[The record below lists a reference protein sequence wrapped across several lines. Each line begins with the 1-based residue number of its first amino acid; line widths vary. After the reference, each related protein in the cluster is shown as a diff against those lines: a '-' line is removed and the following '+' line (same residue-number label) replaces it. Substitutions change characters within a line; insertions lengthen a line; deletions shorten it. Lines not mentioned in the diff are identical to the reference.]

1 MRIPSQSPQLEAQ
14 PTYRVHVKLITWK
27 WKDFSANAY
36 QLPDG
41 SIAMSYRQMA
51 LKVCQNKNAAKE
63 FVLKANLPQIQVR
76 FENSLSGTLVP
87 LSSVAD
93 YWKHVN
99 FSNPKTIPAFLG
111 WRAIEEYLAEVEQR
125 PLCSWPTQR
134 FLILKAVYNLNI
146 LTDKPLLQVLALAQA
161 DGQREYRIEI
171 ASALALIGVAPQW
184 LHKCRS
190 KTRTKLHNQGFTG
203 VQLTQY
209 LLESQQY
216 PTLISP
222 RESQQ
227 LVSSNTISLKECLI
241 IWEYFA
247 ERQFSCAIGCLK
259 ALASESFEHRIAKI
273 AGSRE
278 PKNFLKIANP
288 FRLTYSLENFYQSWQ
303 ILQLII
309 NHIPQ
314 NIFWKNRNSVYLGC
328 NQNFARLAGIET
340 PEQIVGKTDY
350 DLPWRKEEADW
361 FRQCD
366 ARIMNNNAPEYGI
379 VETQLQADGQRPL
392 VNTTK
397 IPLLDREGNVT
408 GLVGIY

>member
-1 MRIPSQSPQLEAQ
+1 MSIPSQNPKFEAQ
-14 PTYRVHVKLITWK
+14 PRAQADVKLITWK

-51 LKVCQNKNAAKE
+51 VKVCQNKNTAKE
-63 FVLKANLPQIQVR
+63 FVLKANLPQITVR
-76 FENSLSGTLVP
+76 FKNSLWGTLVP
-87 LSSVAD
+87 LASVAA
-93 YWKHVN
+93 YWKHIDA
-99 FSNPKTIPAFLG
+99 FDSKTIQAFLG

-125 PLCSWPTQR
+125 PFCPWPSQP
-134 FLILKAVYNLNI
+134 FLILQAVYNLNI
-146 LTDKPLLQVLALAQA
+146 LINKPLLRVLALAQPDA
-161 DGQREYRIEI
+161 QREYRIEI
-171 ASALALIGVAPQW
+171 ASALELIGVSPQW
-184 LHKCRS
+184 LNKCRP
-190 KTRTKLHNQGFTG
+190 KTRTKLHHRGFTG

-209 LLESQQY
+209 LLEAKN
-216 PTLISP
+216 PTLIAP
-222 RESQQ
+222 MQSQQ
-227 LVSSNTISLKECLI
+227 LVSSNTVTLRECLI

-247 ERQFSCAIGCLK
+247 ERKYGSAIACLK
-259 ALASESFEHRIAKI
+259 ALAAESFEHRIAKV
-273 AGSRE
+273 ASPRE
-278 PKNFLKIANP
+278 PKKVFQITSSL
-288 FRLTYSLENFYQSWQ
+288 RLTPSIQSIYQSWQ
-303 ILQLII
+303 ILQLVI

-314 NIFWKNRNSVYLGC
+314 NIFWKDRNSVYLGC

-366 ARIMNNNAPEYGI
+366 ARIMNNNTPEYGI

-397 IPLLDREGNVT
+397 IPLLDVEGNVT